1 MANHERKEQMKKL
14 LLTGLLAIS
23 MLLSGCSFLGEVNNS
38 IDYVSQATE
47 HINTLNNFAEEA
59 PQMLKEAA
67 ADPALKQ
74 ELEDRLI
81 TLKQGVEEFIALN
94 DIPTIAE
101 DIHQELVN
109 QNEALL
115 AEINKVLENGNLALD
130 KLESSEVFTTINEV
144 TSLINRIESLGQ

>member
-1 MANHERKEQMKKL
+1 MTNHERKEQMKKL

-38 IDYVSQATE
+38 IDYVNQATE

-59 PQMLKEAA
+59 PPMLKEAA
-67 ADPALKQ
+67 ADPSLKQ

-81 TLKQGVEEFIALN
+81 TLKQDVEEFIALN

-115 AEINKVLENGNLALD
+115 AEINIVLENGNLALD

>member
-1 MANHERKEQMKKL
+1 MKKL

-38 IDYVSQATE
+38 IDYVNQATE

-67 ADPALKQ
+67 ADPSLKQ

-81 TLKQGVEEFIALN
+81 TLKQDVEEFIALN

-144 TSLINRIESLGQ
+144 ISLINRIESLGQ

>member
-1 MANHERKEQMKKL
+1 MKKL

-38 IDYVSQATE
+38 IDYVNQATE
-47 HINTLNNFAEEA
+47 HINTLNNFAE
-59 PQMLKEAA
+59 EAA

-81 TLKQGVEEFIALN
+81 TLKQDVEEFIALN

-115 AEINKVLENGNLALD
+115 AEINKVLENGKLALD

>member
-1 MANHERKEQMKKL
+1 MKKY
-14 LLTGLLAIS
+14 LLTGLIAIT

-38 IDYVSQATE
+38 VDYVNQATD
-47 HINTLNNFAEEA
+47 HINTLNNFADEA

-81 TLKQGVEEFIALN
+81 TLKQDVEEFIALK
-94 DIPTIAE
+94 DIPALAE
-101 DIHQELVN
+101 DVHQELVN

-115 AEINKVLENGNLALD
+115 AEINKVLESGNLALD
-130 KLESSEVFTTINEV
+130 KLENSELFITINEV
-144 TSLINRIESLGQ
+144 TSLMNRIEALGQ